1 MLEAAVFVG
10 GNIGAG
16 SGHIVSDD
24 QNVARC
30 KAFDRIFIRIDRIA
44 GTNDGVGE
52 AITILSAAI
61 VDLGS
66 VLDSDL
72 DRRAG
77 DRQGTEI
84 IGDRVIAC
92 LGSVPLDRI
101 GILGAARVGDRSV
114 RRGRR
119 RFAIN
124 QPFDSRLG
132 IRQRR
137 TVIGLIVGS
146 RGDRDRLR
154 TDLQATGTDKQADAV
169 VRIARQ
175 ICLSEADGI
184 LVITGIS
191 IRDCHIAQS
200 CGPILM
206 GNSSIVGTRYGSSV
220 DSCPNIIKVFLRIPL
235 VADHDII
242 RNALAPISEAG
253 LFDGAVINDA
263 GPAVG
268 LDTNVDVDLLYF
280 QGAADIANGIV
291 IRVRMAGNHGGFGRD
306 RGDTRIES
314 AVVIRCVIRIRI
326 IELNTGERIAVL
338 QAFYLDLSRLL
349 CGELQGNTIIRF
361 FIALRGDD
369 GLLLIEKGKG
379 QSVCSSIIGDLI
391 ISTGHS
397 SGILITFHRL
407 VELPAGYRRTS

>member
-16 SGHIVSDD
+16 SGYIVSDD

-44 GTNDGVGE
+44 GTYDAVGE

-114 RRGRR
+114 RRSRR
-119 RFAIN
+119 RFAFN
-124 QPFDSRLG
+124 QSFDGRLG

-146 RGDRDRLR
+146 RGNRDRLR

-200 CGPILM
+200 CGAILM
-206 GNSSIVGTRYGSSV
+206 SNSSIVGTRYGSAV
-220 DSCPNIIKVFLRIPL
+220 DSCPNVIEVFFRIPL

-242 RNALAPISEAG
+242 RNALPLIGEAG
-253 LFDGAVINDA
+253 LFEGTVINDT

-268 LDTNVDVDLLYF
+268 LDTNVDVDLLNF
-280 QGAADIANGIV
+280 QSAADIANGVV

-306 RGDTRIES
+306 RGDTRVES

-338 QAFYLDLSRLL
+338 QAFYLDLSLLL

-361 FIALRGDD
+361 FIALGGDD
-369 GLLLIEKGKG
+369 DLLLIEESEG
-379 QSVCSSIIGDLI
+379 QPAGGYVIGDLVI
-391 ISTGHS
+391 RACGGPAICGAFHS
-397 SGILITFHRL
+397 L